1 MRVFSINWIILGN
14 TFYLLSY
21 NQMGALTKVLD
32 LGKDLAF
39 QLVIQ
44 TTFAVDTFFFIS
56 GLLVTHR
63 TLRKLGENQDHLNL
77 LKFYIHRYW
86 RLTPAFILISALIII
101 APNFGSGPLWHD
113 KLDSSAKV
121 CRKNWWTNLLYISN
135 FLKPEEICV
144 SHGFYLACEM
154 QFFLLSPVFI
164 MTLYRKAIVGKL
176 LLALGIFGSMIT
188 VGILTPLF
196 NQMPTLLFS
205 ITEPNIQDEFAR
217 LIFFMPYTHFAP
229 YCVGIA
235 TGYILFVYRHKKI
248 SIHPIVALL
257 GWTVAFTCNLAVV
270 FGVYAWNRGYLP
282 GLVTGALYACISRF
296 VWTLGLSWVVVACM
310 NGYGGTINSLLS
322 WKFYVP
328 LSRVSYLVFLIHPAC
343 IIFFF
348 GHYRSTLY
356 YSSCLVFYL
365 FLAYTSVSYLG
376 GFLCSLFYQ
385 TPFWSLERFIV
396 TLMYKNS
403 SSTND
408 DLNRDSSQNVPEDGH
423 RLTMNKKELDLNEA
437 GITSKDSNSSL
448 REFSIQNQ
456 AYMEK
461 E

>member
-21 NQMGALTKVLD
+21 NQVGALSKVLD

-39 QLVIQ
+39 QLVLQ

-63 TLRKLGENQDHLNL
+63 TLRKLGENQDQLNL

-86 RLTPAFILISALIII
+86 RLTPAFVLISALIII
-101 APNFGSGPLWHD
+101 APNFGSGPIWHD
-113 KLDSSAKV
+113 KLDTLAKV

-135 FLKPEEICV
+135 FLKPENICV
-144 SHGFYLACEM
+144 PHGFYLACEM

-164 MTLYRKAIVGKL
+164 MTLYRKSIVGKL
-176 LLALGIFGSMIT
+176 LLALGIFGSMVT

-205 ITEPNIQDEFAR
+205 ITEPNT
-217 LIFFMPYTHFAP
+217 LPMTWNY
-229 YCVGIA
+229 G
-235 TGYILFVYRHKKI
+235 K
-248 SIHPIVALL
+248 IVAFL

-282 GLVTGALYACISRF
+282 RLVTGAVYACVSRF
-296 VWTLGLSWVVVACM
+296 VWTLGLSWVVVACT

-322 WKFYVP
+322 WKFYIP
-328 LSRVSYLVFLIHPAC
+328 LSRVSYMVFLLHPAF
-343 IIFFF
+343 IIFFS

-365 FLAYTSVSYLG
+365 FIAYTSVSYLG

-385 TPFWSLERFIV
+385 TPFWSLERFFV
-396 TLMYKNS
+396 SLMSKNTL
-403 SSTND
+403 STDD
-408 DLNRDSSQNVPEDGH
+408 DLNRDGSQNGAEDDH
-423 RLTMNKKELDLNEA
+423 WLTRNKKELDLKEV
-437 GITSKDSNSSL
+437 GITMKNYNA
-448 REFSIQNQ
+448 RWGECGTQNKVYT
-456 AYMEK
+456 AK
-461 E
+461 V